1 MRRLLNIALVLSS
14 IFIRVMAS
22 PEMTVANTEVPKHP
36 FNSVV
41 LTSGLHLALPDNMMR
56 FPSDLMPLP

>member
-22 PEMTVANTEVPKHP
+22 PNMTVANTEVPKYP
-36 FNSVV
+36 LSSVV
-41 LTSGLHLALPDNMMR
+41 LTSGLHIALPDNMMH
-56 FPSDLMPLP
+56 FPSELMPLP

>member
-1 MRRLLNIALVLSS
+1 MRRFLNIALVLSG
-14 IFIRVMAS
+14 IFVRVMAS
-22 PEMTVANTEVPKHP
+22 PNMTAANTEAPKQSSS
-36 FNSVV
+36 SVV

>member
-22 PEMTVANTEVPKHP
+22 PNMTVANTEVPKHQ
-36 FNSVV
+36 FSSVV